1 MTKEEF
7 LKHFKHFSN
16 PKSTGIEKLFTLIE
30 KDEEGKEITDEKEIK
45 ERSLLFKLIIDSEKV
60 GKPINKVQLNQVFI
74 MSGLHGFTYGF
85 FKYYWLELQPNHPYN
100 LEKLQL
106 GKSEPYMEE
115 NLTEI
120 YSVDIQ
126 EGGRSAKT
134 TNIISKEQLRWGF
147 LRLYTDT
154 LLYFGN
160 VTLGYN
166 YLSSMKEKE
175 IKYFFLKKRLDTET
189 IKNRG
194 HSLDF
199 NEIDEKNRY
208 LISEMACKNFDD
220 TYANGDSLEKFLLER
235 FEEFSKVGDVPAWVE
250 DLLDKEYK
258 PQQGESKKRYEKFLR
273 EKKKLEDDSILQDEI
288 KVIEGKMKEI
298 VGSRNI
304 STDKLLSAS
313 KLIEENAIY
322 NSKDEISQNIF
333 TVRKTFLEAR
343 ELALKNTK
351 LYLSLVDDLD
361 VYVAT
366 SMRTK
371 NDFMEMAD
379 VCKQI
384 FGKKIINEK
393 ETNPLAEFNLR
404 FFDPTMSAASGHDD
418 KGLIEC
424 LMVKCAKVLIYTSG
438 DKDSYGKDSEAA
450 MALSSGKPV
459 IFFCDDETRKNFFL
473 NVHPLTKLIDFKTG
487 VANGAIVL
495 GKDLTKEQMK
505 EDKQNEILLSKK
517 SKKEIADQRELEKK
531 SNIDVAIRLLKRIF
545 TNDMQYALVK
555 EDDCTF
561 KLKEL
566 STDST
571 IRIQTSDLL
580 LEKVFWN
587 YFDRHVNNRNKE

>member
-7 LKHFKHFSN
+7 KKHFEHFSN
-16 PKSTGIEKLFTLIE
+16 PQSTGIEKLFTIVE
-30 KDEEGKEITDEKEIK
+30 KDEDGKELKDEKEIR
-45 ERSLLFKLIIDSEKV
+45 ERSHLFKLISDSEAEK
-60 GKPINKVQLNQVFI
+60 KAINKVQLNQVFI

-85 FKYYWLELQPNHPYN
+85 FKYYWLNIQPEHPYN
-100 LEKLQL
+100 VKRLML
-106 GKSEPYMEE
+106 GHKKAEYYPYSDES
-115 NLTEI
+115 LAEI
-120 YSVDIQ
+120 YFENTHDYSKPKEIT
-126 EGGRSAKT
+126 K
-134 TNIISKEQLRWGF
+134 IISREQLRWGF
-147 LRLYTDT
+147 LRLYTDA

-166 YLSSMKEKE
+166 HLSSMEDDE
-175 IKYFFLKKRLDTET
+175 IKHYFKGKRLDTET

-199 NEIDEKNRY
+199 NEIDENNRY

-220 TYANGDSLEKFLLER
+220 TYANGDSLEKYLLGR
-235 FEEFSKVGDVPAWVE
+235 FDEFNNAGDVPAWVE

-258 PQQGESKKRYEKFLR
+258 PKHGESKKRYESFLK
-273 EKKKLEDDSILQDEI
+273 EKKKLDDDSILQKEI

-298 VGSRNI
+298 VGDRSI
-304 STDKLLSAS
+304 STDKMLSAS
-313 KLIEENAIY
+313 KLIED
-322 NSKDEISQNIF
+322 NSIFSSKEEILQNIA
-333 TVRKTFLEAR
+333 TVKKTFLEAR
-343 ELALKNTK
+343 DLALKNTK

-371 NDFMEMAD
+371 SDFIEMAD
-379 VCKQI
+379 VCKRI
-384 FGKKIINEK
+384 FGTKDKP
-393 ETNPLAEFNLR
+393 TTLAEFNLR

-459 IFFCDDETRKNFFL
+459 IFYCDEATRKNFFL

-495 GKDLTKEQMK
+495 GIDNTVKK
-505 EDKQNEILLSKK
+505 EDVESKPLSAK
-517 SKKEIADQRELEKK
+517 SKKEMKEQKESEKRA
-531 SNIDVAIRLLKRIF
+531 NIEVAIQLLKRIF
-545 TNDMQYALVK
+545 TNDMQYGLLK
-555 EDDCTF
+555 EEGCTF

-566 STDST
+566 LSDST
-571 IRIQTSDLL
+571 IRIQTSDILL
-580 LEKVFWN
+580 DKVFWN
-587 YFDRHVNNRNKE
+587 YFDRHINNGN

>member
-7 LKHFKHFSN
+7 KNHFEHFSN
-16 PKSTGIEKLFTLIE
+16 PQSTGIEKLFTIVE
-30 KDEEGKEITDEKEIK
+30 KDESGKELKDEKEIR
-45 ERSLLFKLIIDSEKV
+45 ERSHLFKLISDSEEEK
-60 GKPINKVQLNQVFI
+60 KAINKVQLNQVFI

-85 FKYYWLELQPNHPYN
+85 FKYYWLEIQPEHPYN
-100 LEKLQL
+100 IKRLML
-106 GKSEPYMEE
+106 GNKKDENYPYSDE
-115 NLTEI
+115 NLAEI
-120 YSVDIQ
+120 YF
-126 EGGRSAKT
+126 EKT
-134 TNIISKEQLRWGF
+134 HDNNKPKEITKIISKEQLRWGF
-147 LRLYTDT
+147 LRLYTDA

-166 YLSSMKEKE
+166 HLSSMEDDE
-175 IKYFFLKKRLDTET
+175 IKHYFKEKRLDTDT

-220 TYANGDSLEKFLLER
+220 TYTNGDSLELFLLER
-235 FEEFSKVGDVPAWVE
+235 FDEFNNVGDVPAWVE

-258 PQQGESKKRYEKFLR
+258 PKQGESIKRYENFLK
-273 EKKKLEDDSILQDEI
+273 EKKKLDDDSILEKEI

-298 VGSRNI
+298 VGDRSI
-304 STDKLLSAS
+304 STDKMLSAS
-313 KLIEENAIY
+313 KLIEDNSIFT
-322 NSKDEISQNIF
+322 SKDEILQNIA
-333 TVRKTFLEAR
+333 TVKKTFLEAR
-343 ELALKNTK
+343 DIALKNTK

-371 NDFMEMAD
+371 SDFIEMAD
-379 VCKQI
+379 VCKRI
-384 FGKKIINEK
+384 FGTKDKP
-393 ETNPLAEFNLR
+393 TALAELNLR

-459 IFFCDDETRKNFFL
+459 IFYCDEATRKNFFL

-495 GKDLTKEQMK
+495 GIDNTGMK
-505 EDKQNEILLSKK
+505 ENEGIKPLSAK
-517 SKKEIADQRELEKK
+517 SKKEIREQKESEKK
-531 SNIDVAIRLLKRIF
+531 ANIEVAIMLLKRIF
-545 TNDMQYALVK
+545 TNDMQYGLLK

-566 STDST
+566 LSDST
-571 IRIQTSDLL
+571 IRIQTSDILL
-580 LEKVFWN
+580 DKVFWN
-587 YFDRHVNNRNKE
+587 YFDRHINNGN